1 LTKRELPG
9 AARAV
14 AQVVR
19 LINDDIEVMRA
30 GGRHIPATRRGE
42 IHARTDS
49 GRLSADMNDT
59 FSCTAGG
66 AWTTSAPDARRCA
79 SIKPATALASRGVI
93 VPSAT
98 AASTAP
104 IARAASSALATAGI
118 SKATARSLR
127 GGKSRS
133 RHSRSAVTSPASA
146 SSTALRVSAS
156 ASPSQ
161 QRFGGDSRPIPRAL
175 RPPGRIAARARCE
188 RPPAL
193 FPTCFFTVHIR
204 RRSPLAAPRMLQMI
218 AQFI

>member
-1 LTKRELPG
+1 M
-9 AARAV
+9 
-14 AQVVR
+14 VR

-30 GGRHIPATRRGE
+30 GGRHIPATRRGD
-42 IHARTDS
+42 IHARADS
-49 GRLSADMNDT
+49 GRLSADTNDT

-146 SSTALRVSAS
+146 SSTALR
-156 ASPSQ
+156 
-161 QRFGGDSRPIPRAL
+161 
-175 RPPGRIAARARCE
+175 
-188 RPPAL
+188 
-193 FPTCFFTVHIR
+193 
-204 RRSPLAAPRMLQMI
+204 
-218 AQFI
+218 